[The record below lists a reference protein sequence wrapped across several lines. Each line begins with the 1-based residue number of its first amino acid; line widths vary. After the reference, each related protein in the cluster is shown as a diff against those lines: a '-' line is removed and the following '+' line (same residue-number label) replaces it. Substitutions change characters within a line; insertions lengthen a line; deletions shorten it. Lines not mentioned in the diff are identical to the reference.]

1 MTIKG
6 LGRGL
11 GSLIP
16 SRSAAQNSQ
25 PVTPSVSSAGVR
37 YVPIGTV
44 RPNPHQPRESFS
56 HAAMDELV
64 ASVKT
69 HGVLQPLLV
78 TEAAEGLFELVAGER
93 RLRAA
98 TMAGLP
104 TVPVLIKSAKDVEK
118 LEFALIENIQRQD
131 LNPLEEA
138 RAYDRLVNDF
148 GMTQEEVARRVGKSR
163 PVVANL
169 LRLLA
174 LPEAV
179 QHAIRDGK
187 ITASAARTIASFES
201 ADDQLQAF
209 AAATTEKLTVRDLET
224 RLQRHA
230 PARHARRAIKDP
242 NLEAAEE
249 DLAHALG
256 TKVSIKKRGAAGR
269 IEISFFSEEELA
281 ALRRRLTT

>member
-16 SRSAAQNSQ
+16 SRPTAQNSQ
-25 PVTPSVSSAGVR
+25 PAPQASSVGIR

-44 RPNPHQPRESFS
+44 RPNPHQPRENFS
-56 HAAMDELV
+56 HSAMDELV

-78 TEAAEGLFELVAGER
+78 TEAAAGLFELVAGER

-118 LEFALIENIQRQD
+118 LELALIENIQRQD

-138 RAYDRLVNDF
+138 RAYDRLVHDF

-187 ITASAARTIASFES
+187 ISTSTARTIASFGS

-209 AAATTEKLTVRDLET
+209 AAATVEKLTVRDLET

-230 PARHARRAIKDP
+230 SARHSRRAIKDP

-249 DLAHALG
+249 ELAQALG
-256 TKVSIKKRGAAGR
+256 TKVSIKKRGATGR
-269 IEISFFSEEELA
+269 IEIAFYSEEELA
-281 ALRRRLTT
+281 ALRRRLTK